1 MTLQEYAEQEL
12 TELGF
17 SDFLKP
23 TLIETED
30 ELHRQI
36 LDDLTLAGK
45 VREDIDRIHAS
56 NIVYKDDEGL
66 LDDWVWEKVEEL
78 HEVVR

>member
-12 TELGF
+12 TEMGF
-17 SDFLKP
+17 SDFVKP
-23 TLIETED
+23 TEIETED

-36 LDDLTLAGK
+36 LDDLTLADK
-45 VREDIDRIHAS
+45 VREEINRVNAG
-56 NIVYKDDEGL
+56 NIVYQDYEGL
-66 LDDWVWEKVEEL
+66 LGDWVWEKVEEL